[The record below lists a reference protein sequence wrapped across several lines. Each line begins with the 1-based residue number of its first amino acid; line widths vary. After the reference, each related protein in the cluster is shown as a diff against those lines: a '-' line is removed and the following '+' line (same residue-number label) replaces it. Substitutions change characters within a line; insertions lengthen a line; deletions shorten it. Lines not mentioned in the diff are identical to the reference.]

1 MKGIILAG
9 GSGTRLHPLTRVTSK
24 QLLPVYDKPLIFYP
38 IATLMLAGIKE
49 FLIITT
55 PKDSQ
60 TFNHLLGNGNQWGI
74 SIQYE
79 VQEEPKGLAQGLIIG
94 ENFLDGDSCAF
105 ILGDNIF
112 YGQGLGRMLSKHL
125 NVSGAHIFA
134 YKVVDPER
142 YGVATISKDGK
153 VEKIIEKPKSP
164 DSDLAVTGLYF
175 YDGSA
180 VQRAKLLKPSQRGEL
195 EITDLNNSY
204 LASGDLS
211 ATILPPGTAWF
222 DTGTFSALHD
232 ASTYIRI
239 IEERQGIRI
248 ADLDSIY
255 EQNLTE

>member
-9 GSGTRLHPLTRVTSK
+9 GSGTRLHPLTKVTSK
-24 QLLPVYDKPLIFYP
+24 QLLPVYDKPLVYYP

-49 FLIITT
+49 FLLIST

-60 TFNHLLGNGNQWGI
+60 TFIQLLGDGSQWGI

-79 VQEEPKGLAQGLIIG
+79 VQEAPKGLAQGLTIG
-94 ENFLDGDSCAF
+94 EKFLNGDSCAF

-112 YGQGLGRMLSKHL
+112 YGQGLGRMLSMYL

-142 YGVATISKDGK
+142 YGVVTMSKNGK

-175 YDGSA
+175 YDNTA
-180 VQRAKLLKPSQRGEL
+180 VERAKLLKPSLRGEL

-204 LASGDLS
+204 LESGELS

-248 ADLDSIY
+248 ADLDSIHL
-255 EQNLTE
+255 QSLSK